1 MAEQMYAEVSGSTS
15 KVVTSLSALEN
26 HLQTLNTKF
35 QAAAGSA
42 TTFSNAMQGI
52 AASSKNA
59 NLSSLSRSI
68 SGIANA
74 SVKLQNAAPNIAP
87 TLNSIASAINNMPA
101 MNQGT
106 IDTLSSL
113 SKAFRSLGT
122 SMKNVVANANQV
134 GAALETIIIA
144 ANQLP
149 ALNAQAT
156 KTLTLLG
163 NVAPVATKGATAVKN
178 IGSAAEVAG
187 KKAKIGSS
195 GFGTLIS
202 TLKRYLVIGL
212 YIKLVYAFS
221 NAIKN
226 AFSNAA
232 DWTEQMNYFN
242 VAFGNMAEKA
252 GEYYTQISE
261 VLGIDMSIL
270 VTNGAMFEAMSK
282 SLGASSDAAYSLST
296 NLVAIGIDLASLTGK
311 DLQETFD
318 ALQSGVIAGQYK
330 SLAKNYGINVTE
342 ASIAQEALNLGIT
355 ESVEN
360 MKPLEKAYLRY
371 KVVLRAASLA
381 QGDMAKTLESPA
393 NLRRQFESAVKGLS
407 RAVGNFLMPI
417 LVKIIP
423 YVIAFT
429 KVLATAFNTLAK
441 LLGFEQVT
449 FADTDST
456 ADYTDAFDDLTDS
469 TDAANSSVKELK
481 KNIMGFDEF
490 NILSENTS
498 SSGSGSGSDSGSSF
512 DMDWGDYDLLLDTA
526 NNAKVD
532 EALKRIK
539 DALSPVKDK
548 LGDLYD
554 IVKKLKD
561 PLKDLWENVIKPF
574 GSFVLS
580 TGVTILVDVLSR
592 FLQWVADHP
601 TTAGVLGLIAV
612 GFWSVYK
619 ALAAIAGI
627 KSILQILGLVK
638 SGGTV
643 TVAQTL
649 SSGMLNVAGITVA
662 GSLLVASVAYAT
674 DKNGA
679 EYMGGNVADALART
693 RDGNATKTD
702 AFLTNPVTAIPLA
715 IADFGGYLAA
725 EARGALDP
733 NHTDDY
739 YQNQRFAL
747 NETIADYINNKG
759 TMTDKF
765 VATGTNT
772 YEGSSVS
779 GVVDPNSTLSDR
791 WATLAANASERSPML
806 STISP
811 YAITAADSTSAFQEI
826 NDNINN
832 TRQNWEGTM
841 SGMPSDIEDM
851 LKKSGKLVEDG
862 TKGWKGSMSG
872 MPSALQDALTKSGKI
887 VKTSVANT
895 KTQYDGLTSRVTSSL
910 TTIAQN
916 AKDKVSSV
924 VTSWQGMPSSIQA
937 IMESTNSVIATKTAE
952 GAASASNSAR
962 IGKEGSANEYS
973 SLKDRI
979 SAIFQGITDN
989 ITGQSEVGKNNL
1001 LTATSLGT
1009 SGTKEGYRNLVNKLN
1024 EYMAAMANNSATATK
1039 RTFQTLGGMPTSV
1052 QKYLGISWDGFKES
1066 AAISFP
1072 MFASGG
1078 FPEDG
1083 LFAANHGE
1091 LVGKFSNG
1099 RTAVANNIQIV
1110 DGIRAGVTEGIRAVL
1125 STKPASQTGSDYE
1138 TMYRAFRD
1146 VMKDIK
1152 FQPAPFVLDGE
1163 EVGECAIRVINK
1175 KTTSSGMSPLK
1186 A

>member
-52 AASSKNA
+52 ASSSKNA

-74 SVKLQNAAPNIAP
+74 SAKLQTAAPNIAP

-113 SKAFRSLGT
+113 SKSFRSLGT

-163 NVAPVATKGATAVKN
+163 NVAPVATKGAAAVKN

-226 AFSNAA
+226 TFSNAA

-342 ASIAQEALNLGIT
+342 ASIAQEALNLGIE

-360 MKPLEKAYLRY
+360 MQPLEKAYLRY

-393 NLRRQFESAVKGLS
+393 NLSRQFASAVTGLS

-441 LLGFEQVT
+441 LLGFEPVT

-456 ADYTDAFDDLTDS
+456 ADYTNAFDDLTDS
-469 TDAANSSVKELK
+469 TDAANSSVEELK

-580 TGVTILVDVLSR
+580 TGVTILVNVLAH

-619 ALAAIAGI
+619 ALKAIAGI

-649 SSGMLNVAGITVA
+649 TGGTLSVGTIMVAGAIVAATASYIT
-662 GSLLVASVAYAT
+662 
-674 DKNGA
+674 DEDGA
-679 EYMGGNVADALART
+679 EQYGSRVAEAWENMTQGNGT
-693 RDGNATKTD
+693 FTD
-702 AFLTNPVTAIPLA
+702 SLVTNPLTGIGLGAF
-715 IADFGGYLAA
+715 DFFDYIGAQVA
-725 EARGALDP
+725 GALDWREGM
-733 NHTDDY
+733 TTDY
-739 YQNQRFAL
+739 YQDQR
-747 NETIADYINNKG
+747 IARN
-759 TMTDKF
+759 
-765 VATGTNT
+765 
-772 YEGSSVS
+772 
-779 GVVDPNSTLSDR
+779 DR
-791 WATLAANASERSPML
+791 WSDNVDSVMSVDNILNNLAESSPFQL
-806 STISP
+806 NTDALQEIPEGRELVGSP
-811 YAITAADSTSAFQEI
+811 YSFVVTGHSGATFEEI
-826 NDNINN
+826 HDQISSLRE
-832 TRQNWEGTM
+832 TWEGTM

-895 KTQYDGLTSRVTSSL
+895 KTQYDGLTSSVTSSL

-937 IMESTNSVIATKTAE
+937 IMESTNSVISTKTAE
-952 GAASASNSAR
+952 GAAAASNSAR

-979 SAIFQGITDN
+979 SEIFQGITDN

-1152 FQPAPFVLDGE
+1152 FQPSPVVLDGE

>member
-26 HLQTLNTKF
+26 HLQTLSTKF

-74 SVKLQNAAPNIAP
+74 SNKLQTAAPNIAP

-113 SKAFRSLGT
+113 SKSFRSLGT

-134 GAALETIIIA
+134 GTALETIIIA

-163 NVAPVATKGATAVKN
+163 NVAPVATKGAVAVKN

-226 AFSNAA
+226 TFSNAA

-342 ASIAQEALNLGIT
+342 ASIAQEALNLGIE

-360 MKPLEKAYLRY
+360 MQPLEKAYLRY

-393 NLRRQFESAVKGLS
+393 NLSRQFASSVMGLS

-441 LLGFEQVT
+441 LLGFEPVT

-456 ADYTDAFDDLTDS
+456 ADYTNAFDDLTDS
-469 TDAANSSVKELK
+469 TDAANSSVEELK

-532 EALKRIK
+532 EALKRIS

-561 PLKDLWENVIKPF
+561 PLKDLWENAIKPL

-580 TGVTILVDVLSR
+580 TGVTILVDVLSV

-601 TTAGVLGLIAV
+601 TTAGVLVLIGV

-619 ALAAIAGI
+619 ALKAIAGI
-627 KSILQILGLVK
+627 KGILQILGLVK

-649 SSGMLNVAGITVA
+649 TGGTLSVGTIMVAGAIVAATASYIT
-662 GSLLVASVAYAT
+662 
-674 DKNGA
+674 DEDGA
-679 EYMGGNVADALART
+679 ERYGSRVAEAWENMTQGNGT
-693 RDGNATKTD
+693 FTD
-702 AFLTNPVTAIPLA
+702 SLVTNPLTGIGLGAF
-715 IADFGGYLAA
+715 DFFDYIGAQVA
-725 EARGALDP
+725 GALDWREGRT
-733 NHTDDY
+733 TDW
-739 YQNQRFAL
+739 YQDQR
-747 NETIADYINNKG
+747 IARNDRWSDNVDSV
-759 TMTDKF
+759 M
-765 VATGTNT
+765 
-772 YEGSSVS
+772 SVS
-779 GVVDPNSTLSDR
+779 NISNN
-791 WATLAANASERSPML
+791 LAESSPLQLNTDALQKIPEGRNMVE
-806 STISP
+806 SP
-811 YAITAADSTSAFQEI
+811 YSFVVTDNSGDTWKDI
-826 NDNINN
+826 NDHIGSLRA
-832 TRQNWEGTM
+832 TWEGTM

-895 KTQYDGLTSRVTSSL
+895 KTQYDGLTSSVTSSL

-937 IMESTNSVIATKTAE
+937 IMESTNSVISTKTAE
-952 GAASASNSAR
+952 GAAAASNSAR

-979 SAIFQGITDN
+979 SEIFQGITDN

-1125 STKPASQTGSDYE
+1125 STKPTSQNGSDYE

-1152 FQPAPFVLDGE
+1152 FQPSPVVLDGE